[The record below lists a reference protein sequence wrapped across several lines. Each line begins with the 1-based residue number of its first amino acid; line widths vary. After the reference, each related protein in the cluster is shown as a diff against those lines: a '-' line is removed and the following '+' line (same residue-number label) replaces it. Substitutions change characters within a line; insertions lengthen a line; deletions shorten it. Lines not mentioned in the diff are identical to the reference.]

1 MRLTT
6 MSRPKGIFITIEGI
20 DAAGK
25 RTQTSILRAWL
36 NSKGLTTRTL
46 SFPAY
51 ETTIGKEIRKFL
63 DGSVDYPQRVRAMLY
78 AANRWEKKAE
88 LEVTLSK
95 TDVTIV
101 DRYSGSNL
109 AYGVSN
115 GLELEWLLQLEEGLP
130 EPDLVLLLDASPTKL
145 VPRRGDRKDSYERN
159 ISLQEKAREAYIG
172 LAKRFGW
179 SIVDADGGIE
189 ETSQGVISAVSQS
202 LGARLSTKK

>member
-1 MRLTT
+1 
-6 MSRPKGIFITIEGI
+6 MSPPKGILIVIEGI

-25 RTQTSILRAWL
+25 RTQTSILRAWF

-51 ETTIGKEIRKFL
+51 ETAIGKEIRKFL
-63 DGSVDYPQRVRAMLY
+63 DGSVDYPQQVRAMLY

-88 LEVTLSK
+88 LEAILSK

-115 GLELEWLLQLEEGLP
+115 GLELEWLLHLEEGLP
-130 EPDLVLLLDASPTKL
+130 KPDLVLLLDASPTKL

-159 ISLQEKAREAYIG
+159 ISLQEKARGAYLG
-172 LAKRFGW
+172 LAERFGW
-179 SIVDADGGIE
+179 NVVNAGGGIE
-189 ETSQGVISAVSQS
+189 ETSRGIISAVSQS
-202 LGARLSTKK
+202 LGARFPIKR